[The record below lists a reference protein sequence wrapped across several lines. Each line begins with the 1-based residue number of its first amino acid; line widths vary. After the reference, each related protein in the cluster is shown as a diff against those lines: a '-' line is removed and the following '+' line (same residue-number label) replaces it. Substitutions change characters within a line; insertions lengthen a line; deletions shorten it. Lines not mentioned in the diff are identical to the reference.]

1 MEKKKVISKF
11 ISNALVT
18 ASLDKGM
25 SEEIVQIA
33 NKCYLLQKKE

>member
-25 SEEIVQIA
+25 SKEIVQTA
-33 NKCYLLQKKE
+33 NKCHLLQKKE